1 MCFSVLWFVQLIIE
15 IAFILALIMI
25 AQIWLPGLIGWD
37 PRIVATIRV
46 IIGFIVFCI
55 IVWLLYDLFV
65 CVGFGFG
72 GPRTPY
78 R

>member
-15 IAFILALIMI
+15 IAFVVALIMI

-37 PRIVATIRV
+37 PRIVATIRI

-55 IVWLLYDLFV
+55 VVWLLYDLFV
-65 CVGFGFG
+65 CAFSNFNI
-72 GPRTPY
+72 PRAY